1 MYIRTIDRPAGVVD
15 EDEGGMAALEDAEAA
30 AHAVGLAIDAWDE
43 AEAGF
48 GDFDFLG
55 RGDEDDRE
63 GEGEG
68 GDGWG
73 RQRRRKW
80 MKGGGG

>member
-1 MYIRTIDRPAGVVD
+1 MINFRQIWGMYMRTIDRPAGVVD

-30 AHAVGLAIDAWDE
+30 AHAVGLAVDAGDE

-55 RGDEDDRE
+55 RGMRKMESE
-63 GEGEG
+63 GE
-68 GDGWG
+68 
-73 RQRRRKW
+73 QRRRIRRRK
-80 MKGGGG
+80 K